1 MPLTARQV
9 ETARKQSKL
18 VKLSDGGGLQLWL
31 MPNGSKLWRWAYR
44 YGGKQKL
51 LALGAYPTV
60 SLADAREQREAQR
73 KTLAKQLDPA
83 LMRKTTQQN
92 TFGAVAD
99 QWIAQEMQ
107 AGRAPAT
114 IKKNTWIL
122 GLCGR
127 SLGPRPIDQ
136 IRPVEI
142 MAVVEAIKAK
152 GVVETAIRAK
162 GVISSVFQFATGK
175 GMADSNPAILL
186 KVSRPEGAKV
196 KHHAAIVEIAR
207 FGALLRAI
215 EAYMGEPTTRLALQ
229 LCALTAARPGEMRKA
244 EWAEFDLEKA
254 LWEVPAERMKQRV
267 AHATPLSRQSVTLL
281 RELQALTGSSQLLFP
296 TARDASRPV
305 SDNTWTM
312 ALRRLGFTAE
322 EMTVHGF
329 RTSFSSMANEA
340 DLWSPDAIER
350 HLSHR
355 DSDAIR
361 GTYARSPYWSERER
375 LAQWWADRC
384 DLMRHGADVV
394 PLRRGA

>member
-9 ETARKQSKL
+9 ETTRTRSKL
-18 VKLSDGGGLQLWL
+18 FKLSDGGGLQLWV
-31 MPNGSKLWRWAYR
+31 MPNGSKLWRLAYR

-51 LALGAYPTV
+51 LALGRYPTL
-60 SLADAREQREAQR
+60 SLADARELREVHR
-73 KTLAKQLDPA
+73 KTLAKELDPA
-83 LMRKTTQQN
+83 LMRKTSRQN
-92 TFGAVAD
+92 TFSAVAD
-99 QWIAQEMQ
+99 QWIAQETQ
-107 AGRAPAT
+107 AGRAAAT
-114 IKKNTWIL
+114 IKKSTWIL
-122 GLCGR
+122 GLCEAT
-127 SLGPRPIDQ
+127 LGPRPIDQ

-142 MAVVEAIKAK
+142 MAVIEALMDK
-152 GVVETAIRAK
+152 GVVETAIRARS
-162 GVISSVFQFATGK
+162 VISGVFQFATGK
-175 GMADSNPAILL
+175 GMVDTNPAKLL
-186 KVSRPEGAKV
+186 KVSRPEGGKV
-196 KHHAAIVEIAR
+196 KHHAAIVDAVR
-207 FGALLRAI
+207 FGELLRVIDTHAGD
-215 EAYMGEPTTRLALQ
+215 AKTRLGLL

-244 EWAEFDLEKA
+244 EWSEFDLEKA

-267 AHATPLSRQSVTLL
+267 AHAAPLSRQAVALL
-281 RELQALTGSSQLLFP
+281 RELRAHTEGSRLLFP
-296 TARDASRPV
+296 TARDPNRPV

-312 ALRRLGFTAE
+312 ALRRLGFTAK

-355 DSDAIR
+355 DSDTIR

>member
-18 VKLSDGGGLQLWL
+18 FKLSDGGGLQLWV

-51 LALGAYPTV
+51 LALGAYPTL
-60 SLADAREQREAQR
+60 SLAEARELREAHR
-73 KTLAKQLDPA
+73 KTLAKKVDPA
-83 LMRKTTQQN
+83 LMRKTSQQN

-99 QWIAQEMQ
+99 QWIAQETQ

-114 IKKNTWIL
+114 IRKNSWIL
-122 GLCGR
+122 GLCR
-127 SLGPRPIDQ
+127 HSLGPRPIDQ

-142 MAVVEAIKAK
+142 MAVIETIKAK

-162 GVISSVFQFATGK
+162 SVISSVFQFATGK
-175 GMADSNPAILL
+175 GMADSNPARLL

-196 KHHAAIVEIAR
+196 KHHAAIVEVAR
-207 FGALLRAI
+207 FGGLLRAI
-215 EAYMGEPTTRLALQ
+215 DAYTGEATTRLALQ

-244 EWAEFDLEKA
+244 EWNEFDLEKA

-281 RELQALTGSSQLLFP
+281 RELRAVTGSSRLLFP
-296 TARDASRPV
+296 TARDPDRPV

-329 RTSFSSMANEA
+329 RTSFSSMANEV

-355 DSDAIR
+355 DGNSIR

-375 LAQWWADRC
+375 LTQWWADRC
-384 DLMRHGADVV
+384 DMMRHGAEVV
-394 PLRRGA
+394 PLRREA

>member
-1 MPLTARQV
+1 MTAAGCSSGSCR
-9 ETARKQSKL
+9 TDRSC
-18 VKLSDGGGLQLWL
+18 GGG
-31 MPNGSKLWRWAYR
+31 AYR